1 MSVYKREFKNGVKWC
16 VYLVLP
22 DGKKF
27 RKMVGT
33 KKEAEKVEQKLRSE
47 MVSDKW
53 NLPESQDILF
63 SRLTEEYLEYTKANN
78 ASSTSK
84 IKKYR
89 IEAHLVPYFGDKLIS
104 RITHQ
109 MVDNYKTARLKEG
122 ASPKTVNHELTSLS
136 HMFTMSVRWEYIDKN
151 VVSSV
156 ERFKCPQKAR
166 RVLNQEEINLLLEFA
181 SGSHIFPIVMTALH
195 TGLRKSELFNL
206 KWSDVDFNQQTVTV
220 QAKDDWHTKNYKSR
234 VLQMTPVLYRTLMK
248 HKSEQSAISNQ
259 SEYVFTYNG
268 QRIRCGIDDSLETA
282 LKKAGLKG
290 VTLHTLRHTF
300 ASQLVMA
307 GVPLKD
313 VQELM
318 GHRSFETT
326 LQYVHLS
333 AEHVKRQVLRLP
345 FANG

>member
-1 MSVYKREFKNGVKWC
+1 MSVYKREFKNGIRWC

-27 RKMVGT
+27 RKIVGT
-33 KKEAEKVEQKLRSE
+33 KKEAEKVEQKIRSE
-47 MVSDKW
+47 MASNKW
-53 NLPESQDILF
+53 NLLESQDVIF
-63 SRLTEEYLEYTKANN
+63 STIAEEYMEYSKANN
-78 ASSTSK
+78 ASTTSK

-89 IEAHLVPYFGDKLIS
+89 IRAHLIPYFGDNLLS

-109 MVDNYKTARLKEG
+109 MIDNYKSIRLKEG
-122 ASPKTVNHELTSLS
+122 AAPKTVNHELTCLS
-136 HMFTMSVRWEYIDKN
+136 HIFTMAVRWGYMDRN

-156 ERFKCPQKAR
+156 ERMKCPQIPR
-166 RVLNQEEINLLLEFA
+166 RTLSQEEISVLLNSITEPHLL
-181 SGSHIFPIVMTALH
+181 PIVMTALH
-195 TGLRKSELFNL
+195 TGMRKSELLHL
-206 KWSDVDFNQQTVTV
+206 KWIDVDFNQQTITI

-234 VLQMTPVLYRTLMK
+234 TLQITPALYKALIDHR
-248 HKSEQSAISNQ
+248 EDQIGIGNQ

-268 QRIRCGIDDSLETA
+268 QRIRCGVDDSLETA
-282 LKKAGLKG
+282 TKKAGLKG

-333 AEHVKRQVLRLP
+333 AEHVKRQVLKLP